1 MMYEHICINFYI
13 IYELVIYTVYIWI
26 ICRMYELVLIASSMI
41 KVGASRNQGYV
52 PRYSDSPI
60 MIPL

>member
-1 MMYEHICINFYI
+1 MMYEHICIHFYI

-41 KVGASRNQGYV
+41 KSRCIQKSGV
-52 PRYSDSPI
+52 RPQVF
-60 MIPL
+60 